1 MAGMTVKAPGGPTTR
16 PKATRAEKPLSRLVV
31 LTLAALYFLVPVA
44 ASVWFS
50 VDTVDGISFDA
61 YTQGLASDGLAEGL
75 LLSLRLGL
83 ATVAL
88 GLLLMVPTLVAVAL
102 YLPRLRRVVEVLC
115 MMPLVVPPIA
125 LVAGVSTVLSWEQDL
140 ADTPLYMTFQV
151 LRDESFPLILVLVYT
166 VMSLPFLY
174 RSLDAGLRAIDLR
187 TLVEAS
193 RSLGAS
199 RLTTLWRVVV
209 PNLRGAVMGGA
220 VLSLAMVL
228 GEYTVASV
236 LSYRPFAV
244 WMVEVSDTD
253 GQLSVAAAMLSL
265 LITWG
270 LLLALTTL
278 AGGRV
283 RRRTTRRNP
292 AS

>member
-1 MAGMTVKAPGGPTTR
+1 MAGMTVKAPGGPAAR
-16 PKATRAEKPLSRLVV
+16 PRTARAEKPLSRPVV

-61 YTQGLASDGLAEGL
+61 YTQGLASEGLVEGL

-140 ADTPLYMTFQV
+140 ADTPFYLTFQV

-278 AGGRV
+278 AGGRA